1 MADSPKEP
9 NKIAKKRRVRKKKLP
24 AGAGAA
30 ATAVAAAG
38 PSASNSAAASQEG
51 KKKKKSKDKKNTSN
65 VELPE
70 DEISRVEQN
79 VLRAAVSDFMRSEEE
94 NVQLRGLSRVQ
105 RSHVHRV
112 AQSMGL
118 KTSSKGPADQRVL
131 TISRPTV
138 VEPQPG
144 VVQQPKLTVSS
155 ALAEILAKASGEMDT
170 NLLQRCTMH
179 RRPNPERERERALQA
194 RERKYKFHPN
204 NSLVG
209 VPLVPPPPQCR
220 DKNLVQERKALPIY
234 SHRSKIL
241 EVLQKEQVLIIKGAT
256 GSGKSTQLPQ
266 YLLEW
271 ASNVCRAVRVVVS
284 QPRRVAATSVSER
297 VAKERGELRGSTVGY
312 QIRMNSSCSSKTVLT
327 FTTSGCLLRVLA
339 IDGKSFFN
347 GTTHLV
353 IDEVHERDL
362 DTDFLLLATKLEL
375 KKNPFLRLILMSATM
390 DLDVLSNYFGGAPV
404 LDVEGRSYEV
414 NIFHLENI
422 LSMTGYRTP
431 MMEPHLGE
439 LIDTEDPD
447 ELLAAYNASRTLAD
461 GELDNDLIV
470 SLLELLL
477 NQGEKG
483 AVIVYLAGYH
493 DMTVLQER
501 IEDSL
506 PMEKIKVLLLHSQV
520 DNNEQCKAFKVF
532 PNIRLKIVLSTNI
545 GQTSITIPDL
555 VYVIDSG
562 RSKMKT
568 YDAATDAS
576 QLATAWVSQADA
588 MQRAGRAGRLRSGIC
603 YRLYSQARYNSMSLY
618 TIPEIMRRTLDEI
631 CLLAKLAAPEQPIAK
646 FLAQALDP
654 PQPEAVAQAC
664 DRLVLMGILQA
675 KTEKITSLGGIV
687 AELPV
692 NVQLGK
698 SIVHSIYYRCLG
710 SMAIIAAFHSVRD
723 PFVLPVDRTKKASK
737 PLPRHAFAGTCTS
750 DSIAAVTLYEEFA
763 KCSKAEVSSFCENN
777 RVCRNAMLMFVS
789 AVNSLRDAVRR
800 IFFGDLVSESLA
812 TEWDSDPSMIRMA
825 LTAGLYPKV
834 AFIDRGN
841 KNHLISEGDKGMQ
854 ISRNSCLL
862 SRKKLKN
869 LPGNWVLY
877 VEKSRNADQRSS
889 LENTTLVSALT
900 LAMAGGRES
909 ELEQREEEWLLCLD
923 SWVRIIVPPDFGRH
937 LHKLRHVIQWEV
949 GEIVDKRRL
958 NLASSLMGPML
969 VYRML
974 KVDASSI
981 CVAEGRSPSTDPD
994 CDKDN

>member
-9 NKIAKKRRVRKKKLP
+9 NKKPKNRRVRKKKCT
-24 AGAGAA
+24 ADAA
-30 ATAVAAAG
+30 ASAAG
-38 PSASNSAAASQEG
+38 PSAPNSATAAQQGNSG
-51 KKKKKSKDKKNTSN
+51 KKKQNKDKKNTSD
-65 VELPE
+65 VVLPE
-70 DEISRVEQN
+70 QEISRVEQN
-79 VLRAAVSDFMRSEEE
+79 VLRTAVNDFMRSDKE

-105 RSHVHRV
+105 RIHVHRV
-112 AQSMGL
+112 AQSLGL
-118 KTSSKGPADQRVL
+118 KTSSKGPPNERVL
-131 TISRPTV
+131 TISRPAV

-144 VVQQPKLTVSS
+144 VVQQPQLTVSS
-155 ALAEILAKASGEMDT
+155 ALSEILTQASGEMDT
-170 NLLQRCTMH
+170 NLLHRCTMY
-179 RRPNPERERERALQA
+179 RRPKAEREKERAL
-194 RERKYKFHPN
+194 ERQCDRNYKNRPN
-204 NSLVG
+204 NNGLVG

-220 DKNLVQERKALPIY
+220 DKTLVQERKALPIY

-241 EVLQKEQVLIIKGAT
+241 EVLQNEQVLIIKGAT

-271 ASNVCRAVRVVVS
+271 ASNVCRPVRVVVS

-297 VAKERGELRGSTVGY
+297 VSKERGEVRGSTVGY
-312 QIRMNSSCSSKTVLT
+312 QIRMNNSCCSKTVLT

-339 IDGKSFFN
+339 IDGESFFKC
-347 GTTHLV
+347 TSHLV

-375 KKNPFLRLILMSATM
+375 KKNPNLRLILMSATM
-390 DLDVLSNYFGGAPV
+390 DLGVLSNYFGGARV
-404 LDVEGRSYEV
+404 LDVEGRSFEV
-414 NIFHLENI
+414 KIFHLENI
-422 LSMTGYRTP
+422 LSMTGYRTT

-439 LIDTEDPD
+439 LIDTEDSD

-477 NQGEKG
+477 YQGESG

-506 PMEKIKVLLLHSQV
+506 PREMIKVLLLHSQV
-520 DNNEQCKAFKVF
+520 DNNEQRKAFKVF

-555 VYVIDSG
+555 IYVIDSG

-568 YDAATDAS
+568 YDAVTDAS
-576 QLATAWVSQADA
+576 QLATAWISQADA
-588 MQRAGRAGRLRSGIC
+588 QQRAGRAGRLRSGIC
-603 YRLYSQARYNSMSLY
+603 YRLYSQARHDTMSLY

-631 CLLAKLAAPEQPIAK
+631 CLLAKLAAPDQPIAN

-654 PQPEAVAQAC
+654 PKPEAVAQAC
-664 DRLVLMGILQA
+664 DRLVVMGILQA
-675 KTEKITSLGGIV
+675 KTEKITPLGRVV

-698 SIVHSIYYRCLG
+698 SVVHSIYYRCLG
-710 SMAIIAAFHSVRD
+710 SMAIIAAYHSVRD
-723 PFVLPVDRTKKASK
+723 PFVLPVDRTKKATK

-750 DSIAAVTLYEEFA
+750 DSIAAVTLYEEFV
-763 KCSKAEVSSFCENN
+763 KCSKSEVTSFCENN

-789 AVNSLRDAVRR
+789 AVNSLKDSVRR
-800 IFFGDLVSESLA
+800 IFRADVITERLV
-812 TEWDSDPSMIRMA
+812 TVWDNDPSMIRMA
-825 LTAGLYPKV
+825 LAAGLYPKV

-841 KNHLISEGDKGMQ
+841 KNHLISEGDRGMQ

-862 SRKKLKN
+862 SRTKLKKL
-869 LPGNWVLY
+869 PSNWVLY

-889 LENTTLVSALT
+889 LENTTLVSTLT

-909 ELEQREEEWLLCLD
+909 ELEQREEEWVLCLD
-923 SWVRIIVPPDFGRH
+923 SWVRIIVPPDFGRQ
-937 LHKLRHVIQWEV
+937 LQKLRQIIQWEV
-949 GEIVDKRRL
+949 SEIVEKRRM
-958 NLASSLMGPML
+958 NLGSTLMGPML

-994 CDKDN
+994 CDKEN